1 MDTKQR
7 ISKYQAREKRES
19 NSQQYNLSENEEPL
33 PRRAKERRNG
43 RNVHSKQ

>member
-19 NSQQYNLSENEEPL
+19 NSQQHNLSENEESL
-33 PRRAKERRNG
+33 PRRAQERRNG
-43 RNVHSKQ
+43 RNVHSK